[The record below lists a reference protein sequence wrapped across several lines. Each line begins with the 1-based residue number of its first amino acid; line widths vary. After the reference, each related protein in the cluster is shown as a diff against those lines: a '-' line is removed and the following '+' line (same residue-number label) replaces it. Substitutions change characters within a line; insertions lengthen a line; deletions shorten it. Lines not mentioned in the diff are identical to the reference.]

1 MLPDNESGGFDDG
14 DVDDYKDSADFEK
27 EVMNLQV
34 FVFHMGK
41 VTFIFLKYY
50 FNKQIIQLKVEATFR
65 RALTGVEQDNVI
77 IEINSLR

>member
-1 MLPDNESGGFDDG
+1 
-14 DVDDYKDSADFEK
+14 
-27 EVMNLQV
+27 MNLQV